1 MTQIVFLLLAGV
13 GLSYLLDISAGHQFP
28 IITILCL
35 FGAFLAY
42 VYSAPPPKLNKMVV
56 WEIMLM
62 VLVIL
67 LGLGGVVILYLK
79 S

>member
-42 VYSAPPPKLNKMVV
+42 IYSAQPLKLKQNG
-56 WEIMLM
+56 WF
-62 VLVIL
+62 
-67 LGLGGVVILYLK
+67 G
-79 S
+79 